1 MAPKQGKTSVGIRR
15 ERRRS
20 SRFRKPVE
28 PQVMAAPPPPWEL
41 LSPGG
46 VWFTVA
52 NEDALDRLADQQ
64 VPKVPRSNF
73 RQLVG
78 KNKNSSAGL
87 PQHKAGWQ
95 LRQRV
100 VWIERVAGKHGAAV
114 EPQPLA
120 GASGKEWVTSFSDV
134 HRDPAC
140 CVSYWDM
147 IV

>member
-1 MAPKQGKTSVGIRR
+1 M
-15 ERRRS
+15 
-20 SRFRKPVE
+20 
-28 PQVMAAPPPPWEL
+28 
-41 LSPGG
+41 
-46 VWFTVA
+46 
-52 NEDALDRLADQQ
+52 DRLADQQ

-134 HRDPAC
+134 HRDPHLDGARLHSLAFTGKLWSNGKPVHEYRGWRKVRNSALM
-140 CVSYWDM
+140 CV
-147 IV
+147 